1 MSHNQENTDLTTLQ
15 QQLQETRQLLEQL
28 MASQQAAM
36 PQNTPDP
43 QMMMDSSHL
52 APSPWHSLDRDLFST
67 EHILT
72 DDERRELIEAYP
84 ALRNVEYKPPSTL
97 PTAHRCMN
105 KAQQLE
111 DSSLRDLQYL
121 LSGVFRPLDVLG
133 NEMLQSTNAPS
144 EALERHLGILNH
156 ARTLLISACA
166 TITHNRNKIAMRA
179 VNPRFT
185 APAPGVLKKYT
196 MDSEDFHQAITQQT
210 SAAKALREARI
221 VPHYSKRSSNEKF
234 SRPIQFGNSTLC
246 TSHTSSTADTQ
257 PFFRPGPS
265 SQHGG
270 YTQQYAY
277 SRQQGNRQTTSTGA
291 HPKNNNPF
299 RQQSGRL
306 QLFSPHWDRLFHKNW
321 VNTVVQHDFKIP
333 FHTLPPL
340 STDFTP
346 HPHQLSKDQQLQLDQ
361 VIQDL
366 LTKQAIE
373 PVPHHQPSP
382 GFVSLMFTIP
392 KKTGGCRPV
401 FNLRTLNQYVDCPHF
416 KMETIQQVSLMVQ
429 PGDYMT
435 SIDLSDTFLHL
446 SVHPEHRP
454 YLRFHW
460 KGSAYQFKTTPFGL
474 SIVPYWFTK
483 ITKPIL
489 EWARQQGI
497 RLNAYLDDWIILGK
511 TKAEA
516 MRHTQLI
523 LQCLTSLGWLI
534 NLKKS
539 QTQPTQ
545 TLEHLGFELDSQTMT
560 ARLPGKKLRDLRKSI
575 QQLIK
580 QSTSTPRTIQS
591 VIMRIQ
597 VATFAIFPARFYTQH
612 LLQLKN
618 HLMKSHP
625 DWDRPHLLSKDS
637 IQELQWW
644 LKNLKQ
650 WNGRSLL
657 PSTQEHTLYVDA
669 SNTGSPDVHQ
679 LTRIESRLP
688 CPPSLPSLDRHNSPD
703 SHGQHYLLGLHQ
715 QARGNEIIQ
724 PGDPCNNPVEVV
736 PSTRSNAH
744 IQPRIRYTQ
753 LRSGLRVK
761 KIFYEKS
768 LASETG
774 SIQQPPS
781 VSMGSSRG
789 GSVCRQDKQPP
800 RKVRVVET
808 RSRSMEDR
816 CFHHSLEQPTE
827 SVRQPPLEPDLALP
841 GENSERKSPSN
852 HTGSTLL
859 AVGNLVPSATTSG
872 SSSSSF
878 PVPHR
883 HTNHH
888 DTDAMASPAS
898 VEALRLEALGAS
910 SSTPGLTAMSTS
922 LLRTPRLMDTTTN
935 KSYKRGQTL
944 FIEWALAQDI
954 SLTSFTDIH
963 LTNFLSAPPQP
974 IHRPTIDMSPSLKA
988 VRLIDINDLSTP
1000 LPHLQ
1005 QKLAFLLGMA
1015 AFLRPSDLH
1024 RIDFAAANIEI
1035 ERNCQYLSFQVVAPK
1050 GRRAGR
1056 RIIKPFRVYSH
1067 QDPSLCPVATFQAI
1081 RDHLAHLIPQPTVT
1095 SFFVNTNTNMTKQIV
1110 KVTTINSWIRRLIR
1124 LSTSE
1129 PRVNLRSLASSAA
1142 LRAGIDLDD
1151 IITLGNWSS
1160 STVFEQHYRREHL
1173 TNVDFTNTVLPVP
1186 EDEETFHDAC
1196 SNFDNNL

>member
-416 KMETIQQVSLMVQ
+416 KMETIQQVSLMSTQ
-429 PGDYMT
+429 NIDPICASTGKALPT
-435 SIDLSDTFLHL
+435 SSRRHPSVCLS
-446 SVHPEHRP
+446 
-454 YLRFHW
+454 
-460 KGSAYQFKTTPFGL
+460 
-474 SIVPYWFTK
+474 
-483 ITKPIL
+483 
-489 EWARQQGI
+489 
-497 RLNAYLDDWIILGK
+497 
-511 TKAEA
+511 
-516 MRHTQLI
+516 
-523 LQCLTSLGWLI
+523 CLTG
-534 NLKKS
+534 
-539 QTQPTQ
+539 
-545 TLEHLGFELDSQTMT
+545 
-560 ARLPGKKLRDLRKSI
+560 LPR
-575 QQLIK
+575 
-580 QSTSTPRTIQS
+580 
-591 VIMRIQ
+591 
-597 VATFAIFPARFYTQH
+597 
-612 LLQLKN
+612 
-618 HLMKSHP
+618 
-625 DWDRPHLLSKDS
+625 
-637 IQELQWW
+637 
-644 LKNLKQ
+644 
-650 WNGRSLL
+650 
-657 PSTQEHTLYVDA
+657 
-669 SNTGSPDVHQ
+669 
-679 LTRIESRLP
+679 
-688 CPPSLPSLDRHNSPD
+688 
-703 SHGQHYLLGLHQ
+703 
-715 QARGNEIIQ
+715 
-724 PGDPCNNPVEVV
+724 
-736 PSTRSNAH
+736 
-744 IQPRIRYTQ
+744 
-753 LRSGLRVK
+753 
-761 KIFYEKS
+761 
-768 LASETG
+768 
-774 SIQQPPS
+774 
-781 VSMGSSRG
+781 
-789 GSVCRQDKQPP
+789 
-800 RKVRVVET
+800 
-808 RSRSMEDR
+808 
-816 CFHHSLEQPTE
+816 
-827 SVRQPPLEPDLALP
+827 
-841 GENSERKSPSN
+841 
-852 HTGSTLL
+852 
-859 AVGNLVPSATTSG
+859 
-872 SSSSSF
+872 
-878 PVPHR
+878 
-883 HTNHH
+883 
-888 DTDAMASPAS
+888 
-898 VEALRLEALGAS
+898 
-910 SSTPGLTAMSTS
+910 
-922 LLRTPRLMDTTTN
+922 
-935 KSYKRGQTL
+935 
-944 FIEWALAQDI
+944 
-954 SLTSFTDIH
+954 
-963 LTNFLSAPPQP
+963 
-974 IHRPTIDMSPSLKA
+974 
-988 VRLIDINDLSTP
+988 
-1000 LPHLQ
+1000 
-1005 QKLAFLLGMA
+1005 
-1015 AFLRPSDLH
+1015 
-1024 RIDFAAANIEI
+1024 
-1035 ERNCQYLSFQVVAPK
+1035 
-1050 GRRAGR
+1050 
-1056 RIIKPFRVYSH
+1056 
-1067 QDPSLCPVATFQAI
+1067 
-1081 RDHLAHLIPQPTVT
+1081 
-1095 SFFVNTNTNMTKQIV
+1095 
-1110 KVTTINSWIRRLIR
+1110 
-1124 LSTSE
+1124 
-1129 PRVNLRSLASSAA
+1129 
-1142 LRAGIDLDD
+1142 
-1151 IITLGNWSS
+1151 
-1160 STVFEQHYRREHL
+1160 
-1173 TNVDFTNTVLPVP
+1173 
-1186 EDEETFHDAC
+1186 
-1196 SNFDNNL
+1196 